1 MSADEKIRIS
11 GETPR
16 ATTPVLPTVNPGLEK
31 SKPAGASIHPTFY
44 VMSVT
49 FVLELAFAFRLLLTT
64 FAVLGSVSPHPS
76 SSSTNGSSIPSTS
89 VRSRRDPVV
98 IQIAVPL
105 LTLSTF
111 RLPRHSNDL
120 PLDFLDHYHAS
131 YGPMDSLP

>member
-1 MSADEKIRIS
+1 MSADEKIRVS

-49 FVLELAFAFRLLLTT
+49 FILELTFAMRLLLTV
-64 FAVLGSVSPHPS
+64 FAVPGLVSLRPS
-76 SSSTNGSSIPSTS
+76 FCSTNGFSIPSTS
-89 VRSRRDPVV
+89 VRSLLDLVN
-98 IQIAVPL
+98 QFAAPL
-105 LTLSTF
+105 LTFSAF
-111 RLPRHSNDL
+111 RLPGHSNDL
-120 PLDFLDHYHAS
+120 PLDFLDRCHPG